1 MSQYISQ
8 FFYLH
13 LSSKNNCLYLVYL
26 FTSHIFNTWLLKTYR
41 LDPCPLRTY
50 SPYHFHF
57 HLQSNY
63 TSSMWQGEMSSSFLR
78 CKKNYKLSG
87 YEILDLQEIH
97 ISFICFNQFHS
108 DSQSPS
114 CQARG
119 KFTKTLLPMCDPQKK
134 NRGRNWHL
142 AYPGYPVIL
151 TEQAHCGPWRY
162 GGPLLL
168 LDSWCLESHL
178 TGWLC
183 GIPSKPLQLSRVP
196 PWSQAWVCNKG
207 KASQVLETS
216 PHFLPSLLRTQ
227 GIIWFFSLAIPKEER
242 DTDFQQLLFSHSQN
256 FLNLWFPNSLKA

>member
-119 KFTKTLLPMCDPQKK
+119 KFTKTLLAMCDPQKK
-134 NRGRNWHL
+134 KQRQE
-142 AYPGYPVIL
+142 L
-151 TEQAHCGPWRY
+151 TFSLSWLSCHPHWAS
-162 GGPLLL
+162 PLWPLEIWWPSTSIRLL
-168 LDSWCLESHL
+168 V
-178 TGWLC
+178 
-183 GIPSKPLQLSRVP
+183 PRV
-196 PWSQAWVCNKG
+196 
-207 KASQVLETS
+207 S
-216 PHFLPSLLRTQ
+216 PHRLVMWHPL
-227 GIIWFFSLAIPKEER
+227 
-242 DTDFQQLLFSHSQN
+242 
-256 FLNLWFPNSLKA
+256 

>member
-26 FTSHIFNTWLLKTYR
+26 FTYHIFNTCLLKTYR

-57 HLQSNY
+57 TFRVTIPPPCDKGKCHLHFWDAKRII
-63 TSSMWQGEMSSSFLR
+63 SSVNMKSWT
-78 CKKNYKLSG
+78 CKKYTFLSLVLINS
-87 YEILDLQEIH
+87 ILTPNLH
-97 ISFICFNQFHS
+97 L
-108 DSQSPS
+108 
-114 CQARG
+114 ARPG
-119 KFTKTLLPMCDPQKK
+119 GNSLRHYWQCVILEKK

-178 TGWLC
+178 TGWLR

-216 PHFLPSLLRTQ
+216 PHSLPSLLRTQ

-256 FLNLWFPNSLKA
+256 FLNLWFPDSLKA

>member
-26 FTSHIFNTWLLKTYR
+26 FTYHIFNTCLLKTYR
-41 LDPCPLRTY
+41 LDPCPHRTY

-57 HLQSNY
+57 RLHSNY
-63 TSSMWQGEMSSSFLR
+63 TSSMWQGEMLYSFLR

-87 YEILDLQEIH
+87 YEILDLQEIP
-97 ISFICFNQFHS
+97 ISFICFKQFHS
-108 DSQSPS
+108 DSQSPP

-119 KFTKTLLPMCDPQKK
+119 KFTDIIGNVWSSSKK

-142 AYPGYPVIL
+142 AYLCYSVIL
-151 TEQAHCGPWRY
+151 TEQVRCGPWRY

-178 TGWLC
+178 TGRFC
-183 GIPSKPLQLSRVP
+183 GIPSEPLQLSGCHHEAKHGFVIKVKHLRFWKPLP
-196 PWSQAWVCNKG
+196 PLS
-207 KASQVLETS
+207 
-216 PHFLPSLLRTQ
+216 LPC
-227 GIIWFFSLAIPKEER
+227 WEHKV
-242 DTDFQQLLFSHSQN
+242 
-256 FLNLWFPNSLKA
+256 